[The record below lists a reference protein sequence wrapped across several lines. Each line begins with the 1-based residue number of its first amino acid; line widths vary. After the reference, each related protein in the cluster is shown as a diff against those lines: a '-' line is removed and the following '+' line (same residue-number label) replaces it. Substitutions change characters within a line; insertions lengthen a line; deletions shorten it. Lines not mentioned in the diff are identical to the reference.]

1 MRLTR
6 IISALAG
13 ALAIVATPAVAH
25 AQNEYPPPPPVL
37 TLSSTTITAGD
48 TVILSGRG
56 YGLGEQVSI
65 TSVHRA
71 GAAGRTSGATNRNSH
86 AGPAM
91 VPVAFDQPLADGHV
105 PTPPV
110 TVTTDSTGAFSIR
123 LRFDDPGIED
133 ITATGLTSGRS
144 ASITLTVLRHG
155 NLPVTGT
162 NLAKMTIGG
171 GSLLAAGAALY
182 LVAMVRRRRRA
193 GAADGEL
200 VG

>member
-37 TLSSTTITAGD
+37 TLSTTTITAGD
-48 TVILSGRG
+48 TVVLSGQG
-56 YGLGEQVSI
+56 YDPGEQVSI

-71 GAAGRTSGATNRNSH
+71 GAAGRTSGATNRNNH

-91 VPVAFDQPLADGHV
+91 VTVAYHMPLADGHV
-105 PTPPV
+105 PSPPI
-110 TVTTDSTGAFSIR
+110 TITADSAGAFSVR
-123 LRFDDPGIED
+123 LRFTDPGVEV

-144 ASITLTVLRHG
+144 ASVTLTVLPLG
-155 NLPVTGT
+155 NLPVTGS
-162 NLAKMTIGG
+162 NLVKLSIGG
-171 GSLLAAGAALY
+171 GSLLVAGAALY
-182 LVAMVRRRRRA
+182 LVTVMRRRRRA
-193 GAADGEL
+193 AGGSGL
-200 VG
+200 VS

>member
-48 TVILSGRG
+48 TVVLSGRG
-56 YGLGEQVSI
+56 YGLGEQVRI

-91 VPVAFDQPLADGHV
+91 VTVAYRQPLADGHV

-110 TVTTDSTGAFSIR
+110 TMTADSTGAFSVR
-123 LRFDDPGIED
+123 LRFNDPGVED
-133 ITATGLTSGRS
+133 ITAAGLTSGRS
-144 ASITLTVLRHG
+144 ASVTLTVLPRG
-155 NLPVTGT
+155 NLPVTGS
-162 NLAKMTIGG
+162 NLVKMSIGG
-171 GSLLAAGAALY
+171 GSLLVAGAALY
-182 LVAMVRRRRRA
+182 LVTVMRRRRRA
-193 GAADGEL
+193 AGGSEL
-200 VG
+200 AS